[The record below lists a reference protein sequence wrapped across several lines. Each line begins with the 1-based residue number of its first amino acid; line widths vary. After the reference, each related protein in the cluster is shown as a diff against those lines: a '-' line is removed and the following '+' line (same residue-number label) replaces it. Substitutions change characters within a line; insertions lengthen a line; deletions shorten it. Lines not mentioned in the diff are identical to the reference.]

1 MYLEGHALHWLYCRA
16 DKSPIGGWKSAAP
29 GLDARPRTPG
39 NGLAMIGVAT
49 GAINGIIAFDV
60 DPRNG
65 GDRTFAEEFSWLPAT
80 RTHRTGGGGQHLI
93 YRYPQGG
100 IGNFKGREGRSPGIE
115 ILSNGY
121 GVAWPPSPGYTV
133 IDDRPIVDC
142 PERLVQLVMQA
153 KTSPAPMQDW
163 RRNGRLVQQP
173 AAPGVRRDLPP
184 DLYFRLLALVPV
196 GDTVTNHDQR
206 AVRGLL
212 GVVAHAPEGERNTKL
227 NWAAFRMRQYIKA
240 GIVKREAAE
249 VLLLEAASAY
259 AADDGSL
266 AAWRTIQSGLGC
278 LD

>member
-1 MYLEGHALHWLYCRA
+1 MYLEGRALHWLYCRA

-29 GLDARPRTPG
+29 GLDARPRGP
-39 NGLAMIGVAT
+39 LVGVAT

-80 RTHRTGGGGQHLI
+80 RVHRTGGGGQHRI

-100 IGNFKGREGRSPGIE
+100 IGNFKGREGRSPGVE
-115 ILSNGY
+115 ILSDGF
-121 GVAWPPSPGYTV
+121 GCVWPPSPGYTV
-133 IDDRPIVDC
+133 IEDRPIVDC
-142 PERLVQLVMQA
+142 PDQLRELTQQA
-153 KTSPAPMQDW
+153 KPPPMQDW
-163 RRNGRLVQQP
+163 KGNGRLVS
-173 AAPGVRRDLPP
+173 AAPGVRRYLPP

-196 GDTVTNHDQR
+196 GDGVTNHDQR

-212 GVVAHAPEGERNTKL
+212 GVVAHAPEGERNDKL

-249 VLLLEAASAY
+249 VLLMEAASAY
-259 AADDGSL
+259 AADDGSQ
-266 AAWRTIQSGLGC
+266 AAWATIQSGLGGF
-278 LD
+278 D